1 MWVVMAPQK
10 SDEIRSAL
18 EKVWLNNKPEA
29 MSRVAT
35 LIRFAENLRSG
46 ACDEQSRERAL
57 LAAHR
62 LSGSLGM
69 FGFNE
74 ASCCAAKIEALLDD
88 GRTPDLA
95 TMLSLMEHLR
105 MLMEKTPESNGEQER
120 HDS

>member
-1 MWVVMAPQK
+1 MAPQK
-10 SDEIRSAL
+10 ADELRSAL
-18 EKVWLNNKPEA
+18 ERVWLNSKPEA

-46 ACDEQSRERAL
+46 TRDEMSRESAL

-74 ASCCAAKIEALLDD
+74 ASSCAAKIEALLGD

-95 TMLSLMEHLR
+95 TMLRLIEHLR

-120 HDS
+120 RDS